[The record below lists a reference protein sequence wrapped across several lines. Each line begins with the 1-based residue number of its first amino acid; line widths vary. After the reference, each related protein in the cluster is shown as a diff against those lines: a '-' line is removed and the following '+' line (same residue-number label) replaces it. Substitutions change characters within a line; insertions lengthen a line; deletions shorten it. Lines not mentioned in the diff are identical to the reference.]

1 MSHVLLVWITVNLAT
16 LVMTGFAIQSAN
28 KDAAAVKALNGAARE
43 AAVEGAKQQ
52 EYIRAAKAALLLAL
66 SLIPVFDGRISSI
79 NWTPGIALL
88 TLLPLLIW
96 AGAYVGWRTRRKLDA
111 IVREKS

>member
-1 MSHVLLVWITVNLAT
+1 MSPVLVVWITVNVAT

-28 KDAAAVKALNGAARE
+28 RDAAAVRALNGAARE

-52 EYIRAAKAALLLAL
+52 EYIRAAQAGLLLAL
-66 SLIPVFDGRISSI
+66 SLIPVFDGRISTI
-79 NWTPGIALL
+79 QWTPGIALL

-96 AGAYVGWRTRRKLDA
+96 AGAYVGWRTRRRVDLA
-111 IVREKS
+111 VRRS